1 MANKTTKY
9 GSTNNQSEVTFADYW
24 HGSHTF
30 VDNFYR
36 LAPKH
41 KFLYHVSFTINSSV
55 AGGFV
60 EKHGNEISLL
70 AKYAD
75 LPKFDI
81 ETETK
86 QQYNRKKIVHT
97 RLDYSPVMIRFHDD
111 NEGVTTRLWQA
122 YYDYYFA
129 DTQSLYPANNVYKPL
144 GPKKYG
150 LDNGSDEPF
159 FTRIS
164 ISELSR
170 HTHHTAHLIMPKIT
184 GWQHDSVD
192 ASAGSDVLESTMQ
205 LQYEAVKYETGDIVE
220 GSAPKGFATPE
231 HYDQEKSFVGN
242 NSDTLNEGPGSMVNN
257 LSKKFEDKMY
267 TQHNP
272 SYNNT
277 LTETLDAYTNTRDL
291 SLEGH
296 RPNGLETIFNQQNN
310 KDNIGINGVF
320 FSSPKNTK
328 QTTTAVQNK
337 TNLRTYDN
345 NYIIST
351 LNQNV
356 TLRNNTVEKYYNL
369 TTSNTDYASL
379 TTTSK
384 DYYLNEMYTAL
395 RADNPKILKL
405 ASTALNTV

>member
-97 RLDYSPVMIRFHDD
+97 RLDYSPVVIRFHDD

-129 DTQSLYPANNVYKPL
+129 DSQSLYPANNVYKPL
-144 GPKKYG
+144 GSKKYG

-192 ASAGSDVLESTMQ
+192 ASAGSEVLESTMQ

-231 HYDQEKSFVGN
+231 HYDQEKSFIGN

-328 QTTTAVQNK
+328 QTTAAVQNK

-345 NYIIST
+345 NHIINI

-369 TTSNTDYASL
+369 TTSNTNYASL

>member
-97 RLDYSPVMIRFHDD
+97 RLDYSPVVIRFHDD

-129 DTQSLYPANNVYKPL
+129 DSQSLYPANNVYKPL

-192 ASAGSDVLESTMQ
+192 ASAGSEVLESTMQ

-231 HYDQEKSFVGN
+231 HYDQEKSFIGN

-272 SYNNT
+272 SYSNT

-328 QTTTAVQNK
+328 QTTAAVQNK

-345 NYIIST
+345 NHIINI

-369 TTSNTDYASL
+369 TTSNTNYASL

>member
-1 MANKTTKY
+1 MANKATKY
-9 GSTNNQSEVTFADYW
+9 GSTNNQSEVTLADYW
-24 HGSHTF
+24 HSSHTF

-41 KFLYHVSFTINSSV
+41 KFLYHVSFTINSQV

-86 QQYNRKKIVHT
+86 QQYNRKKVVHT
-97 RLDYSPVMIRFHDD
+97 RLDYSPVIIRFHDD
-111 NEGVTTRLWQA
+111 NEGITTRLWQA

-129 DTQSLYPANNVYKPL
+129 DSQSLYPTNNVYQPL

-164 ISELSR
+164 ISEMAR
-170 HTHHTAHLIMPKIT
+170 HTHHTTHLILPKIT

-192 ASAGSDVLESTMQ
+192 ASASSEVLESTMQ
-205 LQYEAVKYETGDIVE
+205 LQYETVKYETGDIVE
-220 GSAPKGFATPE
+220 GNAPKGFATPE
-231 HYDQEKSFVGN
+231 HYDQEKSFIGN

-257 LSKKFEDKMY
+257 LSKKFGDNMY

-272 SYNNT
+272 NYSKP
-277 LTETLDAYTNTRDL
+277 LQETLDAYTNTRDL

-296 RPNGLETIFNQQNN
+296 RPNGLSVLFSQQNN

-320 FSSPKNTK
+320 FAGPQNTIE
-328 QTTTAVQNK
+328 TTSAVQSK
-337 TNLRTYDN
+337 TDIRTHDN
-345 NYIIST
+345 NYIIGQ
-351 LNQNV
+351 LNQNT
-356 TLRNNTVEKYYNL
+356 TLRNSTVEKYY
-369 TTSNTDYASL
+369 SI
-379 TTTSK
+379 TTSK
-384 DYYLNEMYTAL
+384 TNYRSLTATAKEYYLNEMYNEI

-405 ASTALNTV
+405 ASTALNTA

>member
-97 RLDYSPVMIRFHDD
+97 RLDYSPVVIRFHDD

-129 DTQSLYPANNVYKPL
+129 DSQSLYPTNNVYKPL

-192 ASAGSDVLESTMQ
+192 ASAGSEVLESTMQ

-231 HYDQEKSFVGN
+231 HYDQEKSFIGN

-272 SYNNT
+272 SYSNT

-328 QTTTAVQNK
+328 QTTAAVQNK

-345 NYIIST
+345 NHIINI

-369 TTSNTDYASL
+369 TTSNTNYVSL